1 MKTVLYGKFPL
12 HLRDYFIVN
21 LGLKSVCCVFN
32 KTINL
37 LFLEFSTAETLGAE
51 NGTLQGFIRLPQNQQ
66 VWIRLTAIKFF
77 FIIYFDFIDIPITN
91 QFFSFFVV
99 FFSFRC
105 SVQ

>member
-66 VWIRLTAIKFF
+66 VWIRLTAIKIF

-99 FFSFRC
+99 FVSFRC